1 MSLDPKY
8 ANLPWIAHGQ
18 PDVYEAGELPEADQN
33 IQDTFQNTVTPKEI
47 EIVNLSVSEAHK
59 KFASSKVDAS
69 NVDFSDCISG
79 SGKIGYAVETN
90 QYDFLPP
97 ESRDQESLLKRF
109 QRLQIETNQ
118 LIKEIESI
126 SDQSEVNPKEPI
138 SASKLLSCA
147 EKLSE
152 KLTEIQS
159 TDLTTASLDGSDA
172 IGKVLHSVINSSVE
186 FFSKCV
192 YILGLVLI
200 LKPNVRHNF
209 FTDAYNSMFCAHS
222 ESTGQRSIHTSFIC
236 YFALVNTVRRHAFFR
251 PVILHTNIKILQQ
264 IDEFKPEKPMSRKV
278 DESNHLV
285 YEIYDGKSIIQQAD
299 AEKLADIDRRIH
311 HIETLIGQPDPNRLS
326 ALTADTVTHG
336 LLEACSRLSAR
347 SSLFQQGHLDMI
359 EARLTSLQTKLQT
372 VTEKREAIADYD
384 MQNKI
389 AELYELVKK
398 WNDVADSLP
407 MIVERLSTLKSLH
420 EEASHF
426 SQSLGNIESSQKN
439 VEGNLASYTKLLE
452 EVKNNVVKNME
463 VIKDNFSTIESHFSQ
478 EPK

>member
-1 MSLDPKY
+1 MSSTCSQFSNSEATIMSLDPKY

-18 PDVYEAGELPEADQN
+18 PDVYEAGELPEADQYV
-33 IQDTFQNTVTPKEI
+33 QDTLQDTVTAKEI
-47 EIVNLSVSEAHK
+47 ETVNLSVSEAHK
-59 KFASSKVDAS
+59 KFASFNVDAS
-69 NVDFSDCISG
+69 NVDFSDSISG

-90 QYDFLPP
+90 QYDFLSS
-97 ESRDQESLLKRF
+97 ESRNQESLLKRF
-109 QRLQIETNQ
+109 QRLQTETHE
-118 LIKEIESI
+118 LIKDIQSI
-126 SDQSEVNPKEPI
+126 SDQSEVNPKEPFP
-138 SASKLLSCA
+138 ASKMLSCV
-147 EKLSE
+147 ETLCE

-159 TDLTTASLDGSDA
+159 TDLTTVSLDGSDA
-172 IGKVLHSVINSSVE
+172 VGKTLHS
-186 FFSKCV
+186 K
-192 YILGLVLI
+192 I
-200 LKPNVRHNF
+200 LK
-209 FTDAYNSMFCAHS
+209 
-222 ESTGQRSIHTSFIC
+222 
-236 YFALVNTVRRHAFFR
+236 
-251 PVILHTNIKILQQ
+251 Q

-278 DESNHLV
+278 DESSHLV
-285 YEIYDGKSIIQQAD
+285 YEIYDGKSIIQQTD

-311 HIETLIGQPDPNRLS
+311 HIETLIGQPDPNRVS

-359 EARLTSLQTKLQT
+359 EARLTSLQTKLQA

-407 MIVERLSTLKSLH
+407 MIVERLSKLKSLH
-420 EEASHF
+420 EEASQF

-439 VEGNLASYTKLLE
+439 VEANLASYTKLLAE
-452 EVKNNVVKNME
+452 LKNNVLKTME
-463 VIKDNFSTIESHFSQ
+463 GVKDNFYTIESHFSQ

>member
-8 ANLPWIAHGQ
+8 ANLPWI
-18 PDVYEAGELPEADQN
+18 
-33 IQDTFQNTVTPKEI
+33 
-47 EIVNLSVSEAHK
+47 
-59 KFASSKVDAS
+59 
-69 NVDFSDCISG
+69 
-79 SGKIGYAVETN
+79 
-90 QYDFLPP
+90 
-97 ESRDQESLLKRF
+97 
-109 QRLQIETNQ
+109 IETNQ

-172 IGKVLHSVINSSVE
+172 IGK
-186 FFSKCV
+186 
-192 YILGLVLI
+192 
-200 LKPNVRHNF
+200 
-209 FTDAYNSMFCAHS
+209 
-222 ESTGQRSIHTSFIC
+222 
-236 YFALVNTVRRHAFFR
+236 
-251 PVILHTNIKILQQ
+251 Q

-299 AEKLADIDRRIH
+299 AEK
-311 HIETLIGQPDPNRLS
+311 
-326 ALTADTVTHG
+326 VK
-336 LLEACSRLSAR
+336 ACSRLSAR

-452 EVKNNVVKNME
+452 EVSIVL
-463 VIKDNFSTIESHFSQ
+463 
-478 EPK
+478 